1 MSRFLRQ
8 HALLYLVGRCAC
20 YPRPNP
26 ALTDFSI
33 ALPVVAS
40 GRTLAPAAAVVPA
53 PVAAA
58 PAPLTA
64 LRLLACAGHFF
75 GIGVAEESAARPP
88 PRPRTPLRRAPC
100 WPLHHT
106 HSPTLSLHLHSP
118 LHLSPPPQ
126 LPLPSL
132 THLPSSLP
140 YPHNPS
146 FVLSVRSCVLV
157 ASLSLLLHIIINSL
171 VFVSVVV
178 WAWTC
183 AAPLER
189 VALRP
194 PHTAP
199 QNKCG
204 LMAHGGSVWCTRG
217 WDRTSYNV
225 TFLRRN

>member
-64 LRLLACAGHFF
+64 LRLLACAGHFL

-140 YPHNPS
+140 YPQNPRLRFVCSLVCLGSIFEFVCHIRRIVCLRPMAHPLFSRVLTAVCVFWSCGLARRLADYQIVSQNPS
-146 FVLSVRSCVLV
+146 STGHDF
-157 ASLSLLLHIIINSL
+157 
-171 VFVSVVV
+171 
-178 WAWTC
+178 
-183 AAPLER
+183 R
-189 VALRP
+189 V
-194 PHTAP
+194 
-199 QNKCG
+199 
-204 LMAHGGSVWCTRG
+204 
-217 WDRTSYNV
+217 
-225 TFLRRN
+225 